1 LFLLKL
7 YLRRYIYTMDKLF
20 LRLFIAVTL
29 IGLISLPLFAQGTTA
44 TVNGTVNDETGAVL
58 PGVTVTA
65 KNVGTGMEL
74 FSVTSN
80 LGRYTI
86 TGLAPGSYEIR
97 AELEGFSLYLQKGLT
112 LNIGKTY
119 TIDIIMKLGTVAET
133 ITVTGEAPLI
143 ETTRSEVGTVIGEK
157 LIDNLPLLGRNFFN
171 LALTVPGSSEQT
183 YFDPTKAR
191 EGGIDGV
198 SFGAGSGRENL
209 VLVDGGDNNDDVVG
223 SVLQF
228 YPQDSI
234 QEFEVITN
242 RFDAQYGHTIGGVV
256 NVITKS
262 GTNDFSGGAY
272 WLFRDKAL
280 NSIDAISK
288 ESGITEKPP
297 FRQNI
302 FGGYL
307 GGPIVK
313 DKMHF
318 FFDYD
323 HTIRPS
329 SLTLFYDNDYL
340 NAQYGGNVP
349 TDYHQYLL
357 VGKVTGNINDR
368 NFFTARYAYQNDG
381 QSNYLVGGVV
391 PVENGGTGG
400 NYYHSVLGKITSVIS
415 DNSMN
420 EALYQFS
427 RFLNHID
434 SNTPSGYIRWISP
447 EINLGY
453 NGNLPQ
459 ETLQKKQQ
467 FIDNYSYHTT
477 IFGMDHDFKAGV
489 EYQHV
494 YVNGYI
500 GFDYD
505 PSRFDR
511 GYQWGFTWND
521 TADMVAYLQ
530 GDESK
535 LPDVAIVGAGYGLQP
550 GNDKN
555 HIFDVYF
562 KDDLQVT
569 DKLTL
574 NLGLHYGFEKGAIG
588 EYHDL
593 VQDHVWGK
601 PTTDYNNIAPRFGFA
616 YDVKGDGTL
625 VLRGGYGHFYG
636 QIMNNILLWMLGG
649 ALDVPLV
656 VGSGG
661 ISNPG
666 YGPNDVLNGT
676 APDPDILAPYPSA
689 PDYTELFGNYMYM
702 MTPNFSQPMVRTASI
717 GASWDLGNGLALDID
732 FVRSWSRGDYTYFR
746 PLGTRINA
754 DGELDPNGFDITENF
769 SWTSRVQGPW
779 GRNDY
784 NGLLVGMRKR
794 FEKDVTF
801 QLSYTYTDH
810 KGNVREGLFGQT
822 DNRDFP
828 NFSYNFG
835 PMEGKRDHG
844 FVASVVYLLPY
855 EIQVGSILTAKS
867 GFHYSGL
874 TTEFGDLDGD
884 GYLNN
889 HYDNVGGRGGYTGY
903 PYLSLDVRFS
913 KLFTLANKYKA
924 QFFFEVFNLTDH
936 DNRSFADIHNRSD
949 LTDTFG
955 KSWQVLGVPRQ
966 AQLSLRLDF

>member
-1 LFLLKL
+1 
-7 YLRRYIYTMDKLF
+7 MDKLF